1 MRSSI
6 ISLSLVAVI
15 GIVIGLLLQSPESST
30 GSSTSSANNTMQAS
44 TDDAQPPA
52 LAKLSQQLQQEIIAR
67 EALQKEVTLL
77 SEKLAAMSLQDVQD
91 PTDNPGNYSA
101 NNSTSATG
109 PADAAHNP
117 TEGAWFNQ
125 QALIDAGMTQMEAE
139 QLKVRFEEMELAK
152 LYLRDQA
159 VREGWSGG
167 KRYREERQK
176 LESKTEDIKQELD
189 EKAYD
194 AYLFASGQSNRVAVQ
209 SVLSGSA
216 AGNAGMLAGDQVLRY
231 ASERI
236 YNWRDLRNAT
246 TQGDLTETVAIE
258 ILRDN
263 KKMELYVQRGPL
275 GIRMNSISI
284 AP

>member
-30 GSSTSSANNTMQAS
+30 GSSPSSVDNTMQAS
-44 TDDAQPPA
+44 TTETHPPA
-52 LAKLSQQLQQEIIAR
+52 LAELSQQLHQEIIAR
-67 EALQKEVTLL
+67 EALQKEVAIL
-77 SEKLAAMSLQDVQD
+77 SEKLAALSPADVQE
-91 PTDNPGNYSA
+91 PADNSA
-101 NNSTSATG
+101 SATA
-109 PADAAHNP
+109 PADAAHNS
-117 TEGAWFNQ
+117 TESAWFNQ
-125 QALIDAGMTQMEAE
+125 QALIDAGMAQTEAE

-176 LESKTEDIKQELD
+176 LEAKTDNIKQELGED
-189 EKAYD
+189 AYD

-216 AGNAGMLAGDQVLRY
+216 AGNAGMLAGDQVIRY
-231 ASERI
+231 DGQRI
-236 YNWRDLRNAT
+236 YNWRDLRTAT
-246 TQGDLTETVAIE
+246 NQGDLTETIPVQV
-258 ILRDN
+258 LRDN
-263 KKMELYVQRGPL
+263 KQMEFYVQRGPL
-275 GIRMNSISI
+275 GIRMTSVSA

>member
-1 MRSSI
+1 MRVSI

-15 GIVIGLLLQSPESST
+15 GIVIGLLLRSPESST
-30 GSSTSSANNTMQAS
+30 GSSPSSVDDTMQAS
-44 TDDAQPPA
+44 TNEAHPPA
-52 LAKLSQQLQQEIIAR
+52 LAELSQQLQQEIIAR
-67 EALQKEVTLL
+67 EALQKEVAVL
-77 SEKLAAMSLQDVQD
+77 SVKLAALSSADV
-91 PTDNPGNYSA
+91 PEPADNSA
-101 NNSTSATG
+101 SATA

-117 TEGAWFNQ
+117 TESAWFNQ
-125 QALIDAGMTQMEAE
+125 QALIDAGMAQPEAE

-176 LESKTEDIKQELD
+176 LEAKTDNIKQELGED
-189 EKAYD
+189 AYD

-216 AGNAGMLAGDQVLRY
+216 AGNAGMLSGDQVIRY
-231 ASERI
+231 DGERI
-236 YNWRDLRNAT
+236 YNWRDLRTAT
-246 TQGDLTETVAIE
+246 TQGDLTETVPVQV
-258 ILRDN
+258 LRDN
-263 KKMELYVQRGPL
+263 RQMEFYVQRGPL
-275 GIRMNSISI
+275 GIRMTSVSV